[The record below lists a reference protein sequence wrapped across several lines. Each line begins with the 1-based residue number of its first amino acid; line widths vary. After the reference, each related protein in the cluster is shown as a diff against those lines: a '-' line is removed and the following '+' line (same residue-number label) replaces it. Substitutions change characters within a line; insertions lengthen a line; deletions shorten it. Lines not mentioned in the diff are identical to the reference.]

1 MKRSRNPE
9 LKRKKIIDATNKILK
24 EGGYFTKFSLDNVA
38 REAGVSKG
46 GLMHHFASKDALLRA
61 AAQEAIMQ
69 FEARLDAQMAAD
81 TGARQ
86 GKMSRAYV
94 EVVLGEGA
102 THQAELS
109 PVLLGYLNSAET
121 PNTPNRFQAWQDR
134 SEQDGLDSITATI
147 VRLALDG
154 IIYTE
159 LIDGEPIEAELREQL
174 RARLLE
180 MLRCPKNGFANDVGQ

>member
-9 LKRKKIIDATNKILK
+9 LKRQKIIKATNKLLK
-24 EGGYFTKFSLDNVA
+24 EGGYFTNFSLDSVA

-61 AAQEAIMQ
+61 AAENAIVA
-69 FEARLDAQMAAD
+69 FETQLKQKIETDEGAQS
-81 TGARQ
+81 
-86 GKMSRAYV
+86 GKLSRAYV
-94 EVVLGEGA
+94 ESVLGEG
-102 THQAELS
+102 TVVQAELS

-121 PNTPNRFQAWQDR
+121 NPTPNRFQTWQAR
-134 SEQDGLDSITATI
+134 TEQDGIDTITATI

-159 LIDGEPIEAELREQL
+159 LIDSEPIDNELRQQIRE
-174 RARLLE
+174 R
-180 MLRCPKNGFANDVGQ
+180 MLDMLTA